1 MPNDGGCTMI
11 RLAIL
16 QFGFC
21 CFLAWAWYLG
31 YVGFVFTHDIS
42 HLSYLISGVFVVSI
56 ARLLWGKTD
65 HLLEAKEQLTG
76 LGLIGT
82 LIGFVLA
89 MYGLSQ
95 TGFDNPDAL
104 TKAGNNLMDGLGVA
118 FCSSL
123 VGAVCSRWIGFM
135 AYMVGV
141 EDKR

>member
-1 MPNDGGCTMI
+1 MI

-16 QFGFC
+16 NFGFC
-21 CFLAWAWYLG
+21 CFLAWAWWLG

-42 HLSYLISGVFVVSI
+42 HLSYLISGVFLVSI
-56 ARLLWGKTD
+56 ARLLWGKSD

-95 TGFDNPDAL
+95 TGFGNPEAL
-104 TKAGNNLMDGLGVA
+104 SKALAIAGRVVGGEGLDELDGFVDDERIRCVVA
-118 FCSSL
+118 PQQL
-123 VGAVCSRWIGFM
+123 ENGQP
-135 AYMVGV
+135 
-141 EDKR
+141 